1 MKDITK
7 THARCISPEKVQ
19 RYDLEEVVPRYDSDE
34 EINRAVE
41 SIMDMPDAKQTIE
54 SATGVIS
61 ECTIELITETICEE
75 IIEEVVEEIQ
85 EEIDI

>member
-19 RYDLEEVVPRYDSDE
+19 RYNLEEEVPRYDSEE

-41 SIMDMPDAKQTIE
+41 SIMDTSEAKVQM
-54 SATGVIS
+54 S
-61 ECTIELITETICEE
+61 
-75 IIEEVVEEIQ
+75 
-85 EEIDI
+85 